1 MITPPPSRSQWHT
14 ATLHELHVCLAAW
27 CGPVRICCDASPA
40 NHNLNHNFHSLGCSH
55 HCLPRWQ
62 VYKSHLVETGG
73 ASGPQ
78 LDSARANLANT
89 FVNAFVNAGFGQVR
103 RATTCGTAA
112 ACCSV
117 LR

>member
-1 MITPPPSRSQWHT
+1 
-14 ATLHELHVCLAAW
+14 
-27 CGPVRICCDASPA
+27 
-40 NHNLNHNFHSLGCSH
+40 
-55 HCLPRWQ
+55 

-103 RATTCGTAA
+103 RATGCCRLQRVA
-112 ACCSV
+112 AC
-117 LR
+117 